1 MADFRLGRLK
11 FNWRNAWTAN
21 TAYEIDDI
29 VKFGGNTYVC
39 VVNHT
44 SAASE
49 AAFYTND
56 FGASPSKWNLHI
68 PGYETKGT
76 WAQNVFY
83 KQNDLVT
90 YGNTIYVVKSGGQ
103 HSSSTAFDP
112 TKFNVYLEGLKFE
125 NTWNS
130 TTEYQQG
137 DIVSYGG
144 YTYTSKTIN
153 INIVPSSSSANW
165 GLLVTGL
172 SPNGNW
178 NSNFTYKPGDVVQYG
193 GSLYVA
199 IVTSTNVKPSSDA
212 TKWTFMQT
220 GLKWKGTWSAVT
232 DYNVGELVYKGA
244 SAWINIQEY
253 TIAQGGA
260 RDPEQAPAFW
270 DLFAQGDNTS
280 NVTQQIAAVKA
291 QALTY
296 SLTFGF

>member
-11 FNWRNAWTAN
+11 FNWRGNWTAT

-56 FGASPSKWNLHI
+56 IAASPTRWNVHV
-68 PGYETKGT
+68 PGYEVKGT
-76 WAQNVFY
+76 WAATTFY
-83 KQNDLVT
+83 KLNDLVT
-90 YGNTIYVVKSGGQ
+90 YGNTIYVCTTQ
-103 HSSSTAFDP
+103 HTSVSTFDA
-112 TKFNVYLEGLKFE
+112 TKFSVYLDGLKFE
-125 NTWNS
+125 NNWS
-130 TTEYQQG
+130 SSTEYQPG
-137 DIVSYGG
+137 DIVAYGG
-144 YTYTSKTIN
+144 YTYTAKTIN
-153 INIVPSSSSANW
+153 TNVVPSSSSADW

-172 SPNGNW
+172 SPVGAW
-178 NSNFTYKPGDVVQYG
+178 SSATAYKPGDAAQYG
-193 GSLYVA
+193 GNLYVA
-199 IVTSTNVKPSSDA
+199 IAANTNVKPSSDVS
-212 TKWTFMQT
+212 KWTFFQT
-220 GLKWKGTWSAVT
+220 GLKWRGTWSAVT
-232 DYNVGELVYKGA
+232 DYNVGEIVFKGA

-253 TIAQGGA
+253 TIANGGA

-270 DLFAQGDNTS
+270 ELFAQGDNTS

-291 QALTY
+291 AALTF

>member
-11 FNWRNAWTAN
+11 FNWRGAWTAT

-56 FGASPSKWNLHI
+56 IAASPTRWNLHV
-68 PGYETKGT
+68 PGYEVKGT
-76 WAQNVFY
+76 WAATTFY
-83 KQNDLVT
+83 KLNDLVT
-90 YGNTIYVVKSGGQ
+90 YGNTIYVCTTQ
-103 HSSSTAFDP
+103 HTSSSTFDV
-112 TKFNVYLEGLKFE
+112 TKFSTYLEGLKFE
-125 NTWNS
+125 DTWNT
-130 TTEYQQG
+130 TTEYQKG

-144 YTYTSKTIN
+144 YTYTSKTTN
-153 INIVPSSSSANW
+153 TNSNPASNLSDW
-165 GLLVTGL
+165 GLLIKGL
-172 SPNGNW
+172 FPQGDW
-178 NSNFTYKPGDVVQYG
+178 SNATAYKPGDVVQYG

-199 IVTSTNVKPSSDA
+199 LVASTNVKPTSDI
-212 TKWTFMQT
+212 TKWTFFQT
-220 GLKWKGTWSAVT
+220 GLRWKGAWSAVS
-232 DYNVGELVYKGA
+232 DYNLGEIVFKGA

-253 TIAQGGA
+253 TIANGGA

-270 DLFAQGDNTS
+270 ELFAQGDNTS
-280 NVTQQIAAVKA
+280 NVTAQIAAVKA
-291 QALTY
+291 AALTF

>member
-56 FGASPSKWNLHI
+56 IAASPTRWNVHI
-68 PGYETKGT
+68 PGYEVKGT
-76 WAQNVFY
+76 WAATTFY
-83 KQNDLVT
+83 KLNDLVT
-90 YGNTIYVVKSGGQ
+90 YGNTIYVCTTA
-103 HSSSTAFDP
+103 HTSSSTYDP
-112 TKFNVYLEGLKFE
+112 TKFTTYLDGLKFE

-130 TTEYQQG
+130 STEYQKG

-153 INIVPSSSSANW
+153 TNVVPSSSNTDW

-172 SPNGNW
+172 SPMGEWFVN
-178 NSNFTYKPGDVVQYG
+178 TAYKPGDVVQYG
-193 GSLYVA
+193 GQSFVA
-199 IVTSTNVKPSSDA
+199 TVANTGIKPTSDPS
-212 TKWTFMQT
+212 KWTFFQN
-220 GLKWKGTWSAVT
+220 GLRWKGAWSAVS
-232 DYNVGELVYKGA
+232 DYNLGEIVFKAA

-253 TIAQGGA
+253 TIANGGA
-260 RDPEQAPAFW
+260 RDPEQAPAYW
-270 DLFAQGDNTS
+270 ELFAQGDNTS
-280 NVTQQIAAVKA
+280 NVTAQIAAVKA
-291 QALTY
+291 AALTF

>member
-11 FNWRNAWTAN
+11 FNWRGNWTAT

-56 FGASPSKWNLHI
+56 IAASPTRWNVHV
-68 PGYETKGT
+68 PGYEVKGT
-76 WAQNVFY
+76 WAATTFY
-83 KQNDLVT
+83 KLNDLVT
-90 YGNTIYVVKSGGQ
+90 YGNTIYVCTTQ
-103 HSSSTAFDP
+103 HTSASTFDG
-112 TKFNVYLEGLKFE
+112 TKFSTYLDGLKFE
-125 NTWNS
+125 NNWS
-130 TTEYQQG
+130 SSTEYQSG
-137 DIVSYGG
+137 DIVAYGG
-144 YTYTSKTIN
+144 YTYTAKRIN
-153 INIVPSSSSANW
+153 TNVIPSSSSADW

-172 SPNGNW
+172 SPVGAW
-178 NSNFTYKPGDVVQYG
+178 SSATAYKPGDAAQYG
-193 GSLYVA
+193 GNLYVA
-199 IVTSTNVKPSSDA
+199 IAANTNVKPSSDVS
-212 TKWTFMQT
+212 KWTFFQT
-220 GLKWKGTWSAVT
+220 GLKWRGTWSAVT
-232 DYNVGELVYKGA
+232 DYNVGEIVFKGA

-253 TIAQGGA
+253 TIANGGA

-270 DLFAQGDNTS
+270 ELFAQGDNTS

-291 QALTY
+291 AALTF